1 MLVCLQ
7 TLSQTHVY
15 EQGSHFDKENGASYM
30 FGGVL
35 VSVRDTFT
43 AVMLCFLHKF
53 SHLASLR
60 WSSHVERLLLR
71 SVVQRHAP
79 PPPLPLAPSGPGTP
93 LGPGQTHLTRPGAW
107 PRGAQGLEWPHL
119 TGTDDSEQEW
129 STFGGE
135 FQTDN
140 SGSEA
145 GKPGWGR
152 GAGDRAR
159 ATPRLGAPS
168 RSVMSSSGHCGH
180 SLSILRASVLSL
192 QPKHNQFTLTHTL
205 QCCQHKAGHKVGR

>member
-1 MLVCLQ
+1 
-7 TLSQTHVY
+7 
-15 EQGSHFDKENGASYM
+15 M

-35 VSVRDTFT
+35 VSVGDTFT
-43 AVMLCFLHKF
+43 AVMPCFLHRF
-53 SHLASLR
+53 SHLASPR

-71 SVVQRHAP
+71 SAVQRHAP
-79 PPPLPLAPSGPGTP
+79 PPPLPLAPSGPATP
-93 LGPGQTHLTRPGAW
+93 RGPGQTHLTRPGAW

-135 FQTDN
+135 FQKDN

-159 ATPRLGAPS
+159 HAEARGTVTRCDVVVWSLRPLSEYFTCKCVIFAAEAQS
-168 RSVMSSSGHCGH
+168 AHTH
-180 SLSILRASVLSL
+180 SHSTTLSA
-192 QPKHNQFTLTHTL
+192 
-205 QCCQHKAGHKVGR
+205 